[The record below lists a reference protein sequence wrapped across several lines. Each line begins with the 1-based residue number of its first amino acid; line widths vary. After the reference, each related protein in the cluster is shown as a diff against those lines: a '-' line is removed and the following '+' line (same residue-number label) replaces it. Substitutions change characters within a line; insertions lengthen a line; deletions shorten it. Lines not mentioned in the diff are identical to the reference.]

1 MWTSLNFG
9 KFLPAQARQNVFFT
23 PFTHTPVPGHYSA
36 ALCHYVLDLSF
47 LEFHLDDTVWYTLLL
62 WPAACGALS
71 HLLTSEQSVWFEPF
85 SFTQRRSFR
94 PLLRLPRRRCCPKS
108 RNSSATGK
116 TPSNEPKNSFQRTT
130 KPLCAPLSFLILD
143 ICFFFFFSESV

>member
-62 WPAACGALS
+62 WPAASAQHAFEVYPCYSVDQHS
-71 HLLTSEQSVWFEPF
+71 HPF
-85 SFTQRRSFR
+85 TW
-94 PLLRLPRRRCCPKS
+94 L
-108 RNSSATGK
+108 NDI
-116 TPSNEPKNSFQRTT
+116 
-130 KPLCAPLSFLILD
+130 PLCGYTTTVLSFNVLMD
-143 ICFFFFFSESV
+143 ICFQVWTILSNAAVRVHVNFSMDIRFHFSWMYPEE

>member
-62 WPAACGALS
+62 WPAASAQHAFEVYPFHLCISSSFIFFLCNIPSCGYATICWMTHLS
-71 HLLTSEQSVWFEPF
+71 NKHLGCFQGLGLFF
-85 SFTQRRSFR
+85 FF
-94 PLLRLPRRRCCPKS
+94 LLAIVNRVVM
-108 RNSSATGK
+108 NST
-116 TPSNEPKNSFQRTT
+116 
-130 KPLCAPLSFLILD
+130 D
-143 ICFFFFFSESV
+143 ICFYFFWVDT